1 MSNKS
6 LFYIFFLTFIEISI
20 SSPLC
25 EEGQNFCKRCNPVSK
40 LCDKCTQDILIPDKF
55 GGCEGQKKCSIG
67 KNYCSE
73 CSSDNKLCKT
83 CENNFYPDENGG
95 CSFINNCEISHQ
107 GHCLKCSEDFL
118 LVGTEVKM
126 CKSFDSDELMN
137 CWEIDINTGLCK
149 SCQEGYYLNSGDSKC
164 VKTQYC
170 HESSYGVCTKCSM
183 SYYLD
188 KSTQECKMKDSN
200 WLYCQ
205 QTVDGKN
212 CDICDEDAY
221 FDDEGKCVAV
231 NNCAKGAPYAKCE
244 KCKENYFLAKYGNCC
259 SHEPNCYSGDKDI
272 GICNQCID
280 FYYIDFNDGKC
291 KPNNE
296 DNDFKYCRK
305 ADKECYECVSGTY
318 LGEDKKCSTSKNCSE
333 SKYGTCLYCINGFH
347 LGTDNICNN
356 IDKCI
361 KSNYFN
367 SCEECEKG
375 YYFNISSNLCEE
387 ENEGFIN
394 CRKTDSDGIFCD
406 SCKQD
411 FYLNYP
417 DHKCYSNLEN
427 NEFYKCSLT
436 YGEVCH
442 SCVQDY
448 YLGYI
453 DKKCTK
459 IQGCEISENENKC
472 LQCDSESYCLNAQNG
487 NCINNEFIEEEKD
500 KFFYRC
506 NYTDEEGTKCEQCID
521 NYRLNNKGFC
531 VFDEFCEEFDQDKN
545 CKKCIKDNDEESIF
559 YCLNQDFECTLTYV
573 KGCELCND
581 VTNFDYCSKCK
592 EGYTLDDGQCIKN

>member
-1 MSNKS
+1 M
-6 LFYIFFLTFIEISI
+6 E
-20 SSPLC
+20 
-25 EEGQNFCKRCNPVSK
+25 QK
-40 LCDKCTQDILIPDKF
+40 LKCDK
-55 GGCEGQKKCSIG
+55 
-67 KNYCSE
+67 
-73 CSSDNKLCKT
+73 
-83 CENNFYPDENGG
+83 
-95 CSFINNCEISHQ
+95 
-107 GHCLKCSEDFL
+107 
-118 LVGTEVKM
+118 
-126 CKSFDSDELMN
+126 
-137 CWEIDINTGLCK
+137 
-149 SCQEGYYLNSGDSKC
+149 CQEGYYLNSGDSKC
-164 VKTQYC
+164 GKTQYC

-221 FDDEGKCVAV
+221 FDDEGKCIAV

-244 KCKENYFLAKYGNCC
+244 KCKENYYLAKNGNCC
-259 SHEPNCYSGDKDI
+259 SQEPNCYSGDKDI

-296 DNDFKYCRK
+296 DNDFKYCRR

-387 ENEGFIN
+387 EKEEFIN

-559 YCLNQDFECTLTYV
+559 YCLNKDFECTLTYV

>member
-1 MSNKS
+1 M
-6 LFYIFFLTFIEISI
+6 LRRF
-20 SSPLC
+20 P
-25 EEGQNFCKRCNPVSK
+25 
-40 LCDKCTQDILIPDKF
+40 
-55 GGCEGQKKCSIG
+55 
-67 KNYCSE
+67 
-73 CSSDNKLCKT
+73 
-83 CENNFYPDENGG
+83 
-95 CSFINNCEISHQ
+95 
-107 GHCLKCSEDFL
+107 

-164 VKTQYC
+164 IKTQYC

-244 KCKENYFLAKYGNCC
+244 KCKENYYLAKYGNCC
-259 SHEPNCYSGDKDI
+259 SQEPNCYFGDKDL

-296 DNDFKYCRK
+296 DNDFKYCLR

-387 ENEGFIN
+387 E
-394 CRKTDSDGIFCD
+394 K
-406 SCKQD
+406 
-411 FYLNYP
+411 
-417 DHKCYSNLEN
+417 
-427 NEFYKCSLT
+427 
-436 YGEVCH
+436 
-442 SCVQDY
+442 
-448 YLGYI
+448 
-453 DKKCTK
+453 
-459 IQGCEISENENKC
+459 
-472 LQCDSESYCLNAQNG
+472 
-487 NCINNEFIEEEKD
+487 
-500 KFFYRC
+500 
-506 NYTDEEGTKCEQCID
+506 
-521 NYRLNNKGFC
+521 
-531 VFDEFCEEFDQDKN
+531 
-545 CKKCIKDNDEESIF
+545 
-559 YCLNQDFECTLTYV
+559 
-573 KGCELCND
+573 
-581 VTNFDYCSKCK
+581 
-592 EGYTLDDGQCIKN
+592 

>member
-244 KCKENYFLAKYGNCC
+244 KCKENYYLAKYGNCC

-296 DNDFKYCRK
+296 DNDFKYCRR

-333 SKYGTCLYCINGFH
+333 SKFGTCLYCINGFH
-347 LGTDNICNN
+347 LGIDNICNN

-387 ENEGFIN
+387 ENEEFIN

>member
-25 EEGQNFCKRCNPVSK
+25 EEGQKFCKRCNPVTK
-40 LCDKCTQDILIPDKF
+40 LCNKCTHDILIPDKF

-126 CKSFDSDELMN
+126 CKSFDSDELIN
-137 CWEIDINTGLCK
+137 CLEIDINTGLCK

-164 VKTQYC
+164 GKTQYC

-244 KCKENYFLAKYGNCC
+244 KCKENYYLAKYGNCC
-259 SHEPNCYSGDKDI
+259 SQEPNCYFGDKDL

-472 LQCDSESYCLNAQNG
+472 LQCDSESYCLNAHNG

-592 EGYTLDDGQCIKN
+592 EDYTLDDGQCIKN